1 MRTKIK
7 SLAAIVVGTETKPAL
22 VGLSILL
29 LVLLVWFG
37 ATIVRLENQNY
48 AMLLGMCGEFD
59 PGDLQ
64 SVIERN
70 SCLQEVEMRTS
81 PLWHLYY
88 ALLDK

>member
-7 SLAAIVVGTETKPAL
+7 SLAAFVVGTETKPAL
-22 VGLSILL
+22 LGLSILL

-48 AMLLGMCGEFD
+48 AMLLGMCGEFSSEN
-59 PGDLQ
+59 LQ

-70 SCLQEVEMRTS
+70 SCLEEVETRTS